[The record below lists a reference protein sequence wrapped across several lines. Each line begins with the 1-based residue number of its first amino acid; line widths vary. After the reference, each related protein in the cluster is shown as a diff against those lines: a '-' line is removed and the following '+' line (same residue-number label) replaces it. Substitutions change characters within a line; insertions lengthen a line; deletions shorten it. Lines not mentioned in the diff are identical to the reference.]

1 MTITLYYA
9 PVACSLVPYVALT
22 EARADFDVRVVNFM
36 QGMTSGITKVAVSG
50 FSNCNAHFNRM
61 SQRASVQ
68 KLLAFEVDT
77 LAAMQ
82 KAS

>member
-36 QGMTSGITKVAVSG
+36 QGMHLSAEYLTINPKHKVPVPAG
-50 FSNCNAHFNRM
+50 GA
-61 SQRASVQ
+61 
-68 KLLAFEVDT
+68 
-77 LAAMQ
+77 
-82 KAS
+82 